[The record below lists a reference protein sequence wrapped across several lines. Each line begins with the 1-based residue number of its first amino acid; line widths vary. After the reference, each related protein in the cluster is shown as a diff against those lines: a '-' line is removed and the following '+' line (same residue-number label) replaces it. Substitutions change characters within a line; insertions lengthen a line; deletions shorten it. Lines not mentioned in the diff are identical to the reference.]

1 MLESK
6 VIYYYINALESV
18 AKISKFPEL
27 HAAAQHMT
35 SMFQEYQIYETLFE
49 TGKIATQETDI
60 ETLLTRVLDLV
71 IEKTRAENGMIIL
84 LGEQGE
90 INVELARNA
99 EKVSISRPEREI
111 SRNIIHNVNRQR
123 TSICLAD
130 ALKSE
135 YRQLESVGGLAIR
148 SVICSPIM
156 LKATLIGVIYLDN
169 RNTPD
174 LFNEMTILLLE
185 KLGEQI
191 AFAVDNLLNRNQ
203 LERQNNDL
211 EALLRSNYNFEP
223 FIGHHASM
231 VRIMDIVSKVA
242 RTDATVLIEGETGTG
257 KELVARALHFNSHR
271 AKKALIAIN
280 CAAMPENLLE
290 SELFGYVRGAFTGA
304 NSDKKGK
311 FEVANGGTIFLDE
324 IGEMHQSLQV
334 KLLRILQSGEYSPVG
349 SEEVRRCDVRIIA
362 ATNRDLKKL
371 VDEGNFRNDLYYRL
385 NIVRLTMP
393 RLVDRRSD
401 ILVLADHF
409 LKKYRQKVSK
419 PSLKLSRAAQQHL
432 LHYHYPGNVREL
444 ENIIERATIMA
455 KGDFIE
461 SEDLVNEVR
470 TSLGDGVMNEK
481 ILQLPFKAAKRKIVE
496 EFERTY
502 IAHTLAEARGVI
514 RKAAEAAKMDVKNF
528 YTKLVNL
535 GIKPEEFK

>member
-1 MLESK
+1 MQESK

-27 HAAAQHMT
+27 HAAAQHME
-35 SMFQEYQIYETLFE
+35 SMFQEYQIYETLFQ
-49 TGKIATQETDI
+49 TGKIATQETNI
-60 ETLLTRVLDLV
+60 ETLLTRILDLI
-71 IEKTRAENGMIIL
+71 IEKTSAENGMIIL
-84 LGEQGE
+84 FGEQGD
-90 INVELARNA
+90 INVELARNF
-99 EKVSISRPEREI
+99 EKSSITRPEREI
-111 SRNIIHNVNRQR
+111 SRNIINDVNKQQ

-130 ALKSE
+130 ALKSD
-135 YRQLESVGGLAIR
+135 YRQVGSVGGLAIR
-148 SVICSPIM
+148 SVICVPIK
-156 LKATLIGVIYLDN
+156 LKETLLGVIYLDN
-169 RNTPD
+169 RNKPD
-174 LFNEMTILLLE
+174 IFNALTILLLE
-185 KLGEQI
+185 KAGEQI
-191 AFAVDNLLNRNQ
+191 TFAVDNLRNRNQ
-203 LERQNNDL
+203 LERQNDDL
-211 EALLRSNYNFEP
+211 ENLLRSNYNFEP
-223 FIGHHASM
+223 FIGHHSSII
-231 VRIMDIVSKVA
+231 RIMDIVSKVA

-257 KELVARALHFNSHR
+257 KELVARALHFNGHR
-271 AKKALIAIN
+271 AKKPLMAIN

-304 NSDKKGK
+304 NTDKKGK
-311 FEVANGGTIFLDE
+311 FEAANGGTVFLDE

-393 RLVDRRSD
+393 RLIDRRSD

-409 LKKYRQKVSK
+409 LKKYRQKVDK
-419 PSLKLSRAAQQHL
+419 PALKLSRAAQQHL

-444 ENIIERATIMA
+444 ENIIERSTIMA
-455 KGDFIE
+455 KSDFIE
-461 SEDLVNEVR
+461 SDDLTSEVR
-470 TSLGDGVMNEK
+470 SSLGDGAMNEK
-481 ILQLPFKAAKRKIVE
+481 ILQLPFKDAKRKIVD

-502 IAHTLAEARGVI
+502 IAHALADARGVI

>member
-1 MLESK
+1 MQEAK
-6 VIYYYINALESV
+6 VVNYYINALESV

-27 HAAAQHMT
+27 HAAAEHLAQ
-35 SMFQEYQIYETLFE
+35 MFQEYQIYETLFE
-49 TGKIATQETDI
+49 TGKMATRETNI
-60 ETLLTRVLDLV
+60 ETLLTDILDRV
-71 IEKTRAENGMIIL
+71 IEKTGAENGMIIL
-84 LGEQGE
+84 LSEQGE
-90 INVELARNA
+90 INIELARNSD
-99 EKVSISRPEREI
+99 KVAIARPEREI
-111 SRNIIHNVNRQR
+111 SRNIIGDVNRQR

-148 SVICSPIM
+148 SVICVPIK
-156 LKATLIGVIYLDN
+156 LKETLIGVIYLDN
-169 RNTPD
+169 RNRPD
-174 LFNEMTILLLE
+174 IFNAMTTLLLE
-185 KLGEQI
+185 KMGEQI

-211 EALLRSNYNFEP
+211 ETLLRSNYNFEP
-223 FIGHHASM
+223 FIGHHQSII
-231 VRIMDIVSKVA
+231 RIMDIVSKVS

-271 AKKALIAIN
+271 AKKPLIAIN
-280 CAAMPENLLE
+280 CAAMPETLLE

-304 NSDKKGK
+304 NADKKGK
-311 FEVANGGTIFLDE
+311 FELANGGTVFLDE
-324 IGEMHQSLQV
+324 IGEMQQSLQV

-362 ATNRDLKKL
+362 ATNRDLKKM

-409 LKKYRQKVSK
+409 LKKYRLKVNK
-419 PSLKLSRAAQQHL
+419 PALKFNRAAQQHL

-455 KGDFIE
+455 KSDFIE

-470 TSLGDGVMNEK
+470 SSMGDSVVNEK
-481 ILQLPFKAAKRKIVE
+481 ILQLPFKDAKRKVVE

-502 IAHTLAEARGVI
+502 IAHTMAEARGVI